1 MALLAV
7 AASFPCPDKLRA
19 ADRGKSAKAVEVVFP
34 ALTLESLE
42 NIARSEHP
50 VLRQAAA
57 RIDAARGKWLQ
68 AGLPP
73 NPRWGYSGQQLGSR
87 GLAEQHGVLIE
98 QNLIRGGK
106 LQASRQVAEHEV
118 EQAEREFV
126 AQEMRVLTD
135 LRVAFVETLVAQ
147 RRREFTEDLER
158 ISREAASIADSLFAA
173 KEVSRVDVVQ
183 ARLELQQAQVA
194 ARVVRTRHEA
204 AWRQLAAIVG
214 QPDLTIR
221 PIDGDLTSEVPD
233 LEWDAVLNRLWQES
247 PEIAV
252 ALAGLARARSA
263 VVRAVAEP
271 VPDITVQGIVQRDYG
286 VRGTDGAIQVTMPFP
301 IFDRNQGAIRQARAE
316 SVAAEMQLQKLELDL
331 QKRLAHVFEQYASA
345 RQRVEQYEQEILPLA
360 RESLDLTRAGYQ
372 SGELNY
378 LAFLTAQRTY
388 SQANIAFIEAL
399 GALRSAAWRIEGQ
412 LLSGGLNSDSA
423 P

>member
-1 MALLAV
+1 M
-7 AASFPCPDKLRA
+7 
-19 ADRGKSAKAVEVVFP
+19 
-34 ALTLESLE
+34 TLESLE
-42 NIARSEHP
+42 AIARAEHP
-50 VLRQAAA
+50 ALRQAAA

-68 AGLPP
+68 SGLPP

-98 QNLIRGGK
+98 QDLVRGGK
-106 LQASRQVAEHEV
+106 LRANRRVAGHEI
-118 EQAEREFV
+118 EQAEREFA
-126 AQEMRVLTD
+126 AQELRVLTD
-135 LRVAFVETLVAQ
+135 VRLAFVETLVAQ
-147 RRREFTEDLER
+147 RRRELTDDLER
-158 ISREAASIADSLFAA
+158 ISSEAASIADSLFAS
-173 KEVSRVDVVQ
+173 KEVSRVDVLQ
-183 ARLELQQAQVA
+183 AKLELQQAQVA
-194 ARVVRTRHEA
+194 SRVVRTRHEA
-204 AWRQLAAIVG
+204 AWRQLAAVVG

-221 PIDGDLTSEVPD
+221 SIDGQWTSDIPD
-233 LEWDAVLNRLWQES
+233 LEWDTVLDRLWQES

-263 VVRAVAEP
+263 IVRAVAEP

-301 IFDRNQGAIRQARAE
+301 IFNRNQGAIRQARAE

-331 QKRLAHVFEQYASA
+331 QKRLAHVFERYASA

-388 SQANIAFIEAL
+388 SQTNITFVEAL
-399 GALRSAAWRIEGQ
+399 GELRGAVWLIEGQ
-412 LLSGGLNSDSA
+412 LLHGGMSSDSA